1 MQTSVGLRQ
10 QAQRCA
16 ASSRQALYRSF
27 PLKTWK
33 VTHAAASPLKPKPAA
48 AGLSVCYLGIP
59 MGLSDKFS

>member
-10 QAQRCA
+10 EAQGCA
-16 ASSRQALYRSF
+16 ASSGQALYRSF
-27 PLKTWK
+27 PPVRCKF
-33 VTHAAASPLKPKPAA
+33 THAAASPLKPKPAA